1 MKNQRGF
8 IKIPI
13 LIAIIAGIL
22 VVVGAGYI
30 VAKKVNNPE
39 QVIPS
44 EEVLKNSNEESTTT
58 PAVDANSIFLKEEI
72 ARKKQRDI
80 DREQC
85 IASVERERI
94 KCKEDGSLFE
104 RRACR
109 GADDTNSTEQI
120 DRCYFRFPTN

>member
-1 MKNQRGF
+1 MKIF
-8 IKIPI
+8 III
-13 LIAIIAGIL
+13 IISAIVFGTM
-22 VVVGAGYI
+22 GYI
-30 VAKKVNNPE
+30 VAKKVSNPE
-39 QVIPS
+39 QAIPS

>member
-44 EEVLKNSNEESTTT
+44 EEVLKNSNEDSTTT
-58 PAVDANSIFLKEEI
+58 PAVDANSIFLKEEM

-85 IASVERERI
+85 IASVIQYDPNSCKASAFSCATIRAREKERVNE
-94 KCKEDGSLFE
+94 E
-104 RRACR
+104 
-109 GADDTNSTEQI
+109 T

>member
-1 MKNQRGF
+1 MKNQKEF
-8 IKIPI
+8 IQIPL

-22 VVVGAGYI
+22 IVVAVGYI
-30 VAKKVNNPE
+30 VAKRANNPE

-58 PAVDANSIFLKEEI
+58 PAVDANSIFLKEEM

-85 IASVERERI
+85 ITSVVQYDPNSCKVSALTCATIRAREKERVNE
-94 KCKEDGSLFE
+94 E
-104 RRACR
+104 
-109 GADDTNSTEQI
+109 T